1 MSARAHRDIR
11 RRTRRDGARTRDRI
25 RDALA
30 TAGAEGLTTDDVAD
44 AVGVHPNSA
53 REHLAHLYAEGVTLQ
68 SDDRGGSV
76 GRPRRRHILI
86 DPAVV
91 TVDSD
96 AATVEMLGALVDH
109 ADLSADVATV
119 AGIELGRRR
128 ALTHDTCTTTTI
140 ADLVADQRRLGFA
153 PQIDVEGDTTC
164 ISFAACPLRA
174 ATTTDSVCALHR
186 GLLDGWLSQSDHQVT
201 MLVADGDG
209 AACHALVT
217 AH

>member
-1 MSARAHRDIR
+1 MSALAHRDTR
-11 RRTRRDGARTRDRI
+11 RPTRRDGARTRDRI
-25 RDALA
+25 RDALV
-30 TAGAEGLTTDDVAD
+30 TAGAEGLTTDAVAE

-53 REHLAHLYAEGVTLQ
+53 REHLAQLHADGITRQ
-68 SDDRGGSV
+68 SDDRSGTV

-86 DPAVV
+86 DPAAA
-91 TVDSD
+91 TLDSD
-96 AATVEMLGALVDH
+96 AATVEMLGALLDH
-109 ADLSADVATV
+109 ADLSTEVATV

-140 ADLVADQRRLGFA
+140 AGLVADQRRLGFA
-153 PQIDVEGDTTC
+153 PQIDVDGDTTC

-174 ATTTDSVCALHR
+174 VTTTDSVCALHR
-186 GLLDGWLSQSDHQVT
+186 GLLDGWLSQSDNRVT
-201 MLVADGDG
+201 TLVAAGDG